1 MRNKTKNNPNTA
13 LLISIFLLTLI
24 GILALTTASA
34 PLSVKAG
41 NSPSYYLFNQ
51 LIRGLI
57 PGLILGFIA
66 FKIPLNFYKK
76 YSLFFFIAA
85 VILTLAVFIPGLS
98 KTEGGATRWLDLGLF
113 SFQPSELLKLTSI
126 LYLSAILSSNRPI
139 KKRLPAFFLVLGLI
153 ALALIL
159 QSNLSTLIIISA
171 ISCIIF
177 FCAKTPLIYNLLIW
191 IGGILLAAALI
202 IFAPYRM
209 QRFLTFLHPENDPL
223 GVGYHINQA
232 LIAIGSGGLF
242 GSGLGF
248 SAQKLGF
255 LPEATSDSIF
265 AIYAEEMGFIGCFF
279 LIASFLM
286 FAVNSFLVFKKS
298 ADNFNKLVAVG
309 IGSWIVIQAFV
320 NIGAMTGLMPLS
332 GTPLPFITAGGTH
345 MVAELIACGIL
356 LKISTET
363 KNES

>member
-1 MRNKTKNNPNTA
+1 MANKAKNKPNMA
-13 LLISIFLLTLI
+13 LLVSIFLLTLI
-24 GILALTTASA
+24 GVLALTTASA
-34 PLSVKAG
+34 PLSLKSG
-41 NSPSYYLFNQ
+41 NSPAHYLFNQ

-76 YSLFFFIAA
+76 YSLLFFIGASL
-85 VILTLAVFIPGLS
+85 LTLAVFIPAFS
-98 KTEGGATRWLDLGLF
+98 ETQGGATRWLNLGF
-113 SFQPSELLKLTSI
+113 TSFQPSEFLKLATI
-126 LYLSAILSSNRPI
+126 LYLSAILSSARPM
-139 KKRLPAFFLVLGLI
+139 KKRIPPFFLVLGLV

-171 ISCIIF
+171 IACIIF
-177 FCAKTPLIYNLLIW
+177 FAANTPLVYNLGIW
-191 IGGILLAAALI
+191 IAGAALAAAMV

-209 QRFLTFLHPENDPL
+209 QRFLTFLHPESDPL

-232 LIAIGSGGLF
+232 LIAIGSGGLI

-248 SAQKLGF
+248 SSQKLGF

-265 AIYAEEMGFIGCFF
+265 AIYAEEMGFIGCLF
-279 LIASFLM
+279 LIGAFLM
-286 FAVNSFLVFKKS
+286 FTVTSFFIFKKS
-298 ADNFNKLVAVG
+298 ADSFNKLVAIG
-309 IGSWIVIQAFV
+309 IGSWITIQAFV

-345 MVAELIACGIL
+345 LIVELIACGIL
-356 LKISTET
+356 LKISTQIRED
-363 KNES
+363 